1 MKFEVKTDLTKQ
13 DFEAYYQLN
22 QKVHAPAAFM
32 VNKYGGIAGV
42 ILAVVLTIVILAY
55 RLWTS
60 KSVMIPYCIFMVLLI
75 ALPFVNRWLLN
86 RMYEASRSS
95 LKAEYRFGDSGV
107 ESTTETSKNVYTW
120 FAFCELYH
128 SGAYYYLYV
137 DKAHAIVLPERS
149 FTQGEPAAFG
159 PFIAE
164 KTGLEVKEIK

>member
-13 DFEAYYQLN
+13 DFQSYYQLN

-32 VNKYGGIAGV
+32 VNKYGGIVGV
-42 ILAVVLTIVILAY
+42 IFAVVLTIVILVY

-60 KSVMIPYCIFMVLLI
+60 KSVMIPYCIFMALLI

-86 RMYEASRSS
+86 RMYEASRKS
-95 LKAEYRFGDSGV
+95 LKAEYRATDSGV

-149 FTQGEPAAFG
+149 FTQGDPAAFG
-159 PFIAE
+159 PFVEE
-164 KTGLEVKEIK
+164 KTGLKFKEIK

>member
-13 DFEAYYQLN
+13 DFQSYYQLN

-32 VNKYGGIAGV
+32 VNKYGGIVGV
-42 ILAVVLTIVILAY
+42 IFAVVLTIVILVY

-86 RMYEASRSS
+86 RMYEASRAS
-95 LKAEYRFGDSGV
+95 LKAEYRIDDSGV
-107 ESTTETSKNVYTW
+107 ESTTGTAHGVHTW

-128 SGAYYYLYV
+128 SGRYFYLFV

-149 FTQGEPAAFG
+149 FTQGDPAAFG
-159 PFIAE
+159 PFVEE
-164 KTGLEVKEIK
+164 KTGLKMKEIK